1 MSHTWTCDCKFNQQS
16 TQKPYSLFQLI
27 SNNGTTHRVMNKH
40 PLPYTK
46 THILTAAPS
55 KHGARR
61 TVDICLLFRLSGTK
75 RRLCFSQ
82 GGFLQR
88 SWVPCWPGE
97 RHGAVIKDRVR
108 RMFVR
113 CSVLIS
119 VSSTPEVVTS
129 NGHLMR
135 SMLHWK
141 RGTNNR
147 AGL

>member
-1 MSHTWTCDCKFNQQS
+1 MSPVSALGNKAALVFQS
-16 TQKPYSLFQLI
+16 
-27 SNNGTTHRVMNKH
+27 
-40 PLPYTK
+40 
-46 THILTAAPS
+46 
-55 KHGARR
+55 ARA
-61 TVDICLLFRLSGTK
+61 
-75 RRLCFSQ
+75 
-82 GGFLQR
+82 LQR
-88 SWVPCWPGE
+88 FWVPCWPGE

-135 SMLHWK
+135 SVLHWK